1 MKGADFMGNN
11 SENKPDRYIN
21 IGIVAHVDAGK
32 TTLSESMLYHAEQ
45 SGSLAEWI
53 IKMRF

>member
-21 IGIVAHVDAGK
+21 IGIVAHVDAWK
-32 TTLSESMLYHAEQ
+32 DDIVRKHALSCRSN
-45 SGSLAEWI
+45 
-53 IKMRF
+53 

>member
-1 MKGADFMGNN
+1 MGNN

-21 IGIVAHVDAGK
+21 IGIVAHGMPERRHCQKAC
-32 TTLSESMLYHAEQ
+32 SIMPEQ